1 MVLSH
6 LTLGHQKGTGKIPS
20 AHENMEQW
28 VLSFMAGGSV
38 KGHSHSVEL
47 SDSFC
52 SSYTHTHT
60 HTHTH
65 TYPKTQSC
73 LSFVYFQQKWVSQS
87 NMKRMSINQ
96 IYEKT
101 KMAIMAEGTYLQWD
115 TAEYWERTEVSY
127 IQPQEGFSQDNE
139 DQKTD
144 ITE

>member
-28 VLSFMAGGSV
+28 ALSFMAGGSM
-38 KGHSHSVEL
+38 KGCSHSVKL

-65 TYPKTQSC
+65 PKTQSC
-73 LSFVYFQQKWVSQS
+73 LSCVYFQQKWVSQS
-87 NMKRMSINQ
+87 NMKRLSINQ
-96 IYEKT
+96 IHEKT
-101 KMAIMAEGTYLQWD
+101 KMAIMAEWTYLQWD

-127 IQPQEGFSQDNE
+127 IQPQEGLSQYNE